1 MLYFSKRVTNLLS
14 LKVSMT
20 VASYYFHCTTRP
32 SVLVIHAQQQFCFTG
47 ALYLP
52 KSYER
57 DGWSPQWLL
66 LPGTLSGEPPLTSSA
81 TTAGTRSSV
90 HPAGHASVAKMSC
103 LGCRG
108 IFLPDRIF
116 LKSHYY
122 FLVIKKNFWK
132 PCSKQASS
140 LQVLLFLSCLKSFT
154 VQKQVCKFIEG
165 LRKSLNCFF

>member
-20 VASYYFHCTTRP
+20 LASYYFHCTTRP

-52 KSYER
+52 KSHER
-57 DGWSPQWLL
+57 RLVPTVATASRGLCQVSHPHFQCNHCWHSVIRGP
-66 LPGTLSGEPPLTSSA
+66 SSR
-81 TTAGTRSSV
+81 TR
-90 HPAGHASVAKMSC
+90 GVAKMSC

-116 LKSHYY
+116 LKSHAY
-122 FLVIKKNFWK
+122 F
-132 PCSKQASS
+132 
-140 LQVLLFLSCLKSFT
+140 SCH
-154 VQKQVCKFIEG
+154 
-165 LRKSLNCFF
+165 